1 MEKIVLIFGI
11 ALFAVAA
18 YGDIRTL
25 RIPNPLVITVAVLG
39 LVRLVV
45 IGDVTVALYTIGAST
60 IVFIAAFLLFWR
72 GFVGGGDAKLIPATA
87 LLVGYHD
94 LFSFLVLMSI
104 CGALVSLAILVIHRY
119 LPLWLGPRLALLVPK
134 ARLAIPYG
142 VAISGGGIVTLLFQ
156 PSLLG

>member
-1 MEKIVLIFGI
+1 
-11 ALFAVAA
+11 
-18 YGDIRTL
+18 
-25 RIPNPLVITVAVLG
+25 
-39 LVRLVV
+39 V

-142 VAISGGGIVTLLFQ
+142 VAIAGGGIVTLLFQ